1 MQSCFPYEEPFWLQS
16 YHNNLKR
23 LIFFRF
29 IFVFLTTFHNFA
41 GIKGKNDEKGT
52 VFRDLHC
59 VVRGCD
65 GSGFDADDDCLSVEG
80 CAARWTHGAGAG

>member
-29 IFVFLTTFHNFA
+29 IFVILFFTYNYHEISPYNYSLMIN
-41 GIKGKNDEKGT
+41 
-52 VFRDLHC
+52 
-59 VVRGCD
+59 
-65 GSGFDADDDCLSVEG
+65 
-80 CAARWTHGAGAG
+80 